1 MIRLRIARLALAIML
16 MLSVSAMPVP
26 ADAQR
31 EDDGRDGRAIRS
43 VLLMSIDGMHALD
56 FANCS
61 RGIAGVNGGAPYCPH
76 LAQLGE
82 TGVSYTSASSSRPS
96 DSFPGLLAMITGGSP
111 RSTGVYYDAS
121 YDRALSPPAQA
132 GASLCPG
139 VKGTFVDYAETA
151 DVDLTRLDAGGGLDP
166 KRLPRDPARGCAPV
180 YPHSFLKVNTIFE
193 VIRAAGG
200 YTAWA
205 DKHPSYDIVNGP
217 SGKGVIDLYTPEIN
231 SLVVALPGVPG
242 CDPVRDPTA
251 TDAWTSSFQ
260 NIQCYDTLK
269 MQAVLNEI
277 DGKTHDGKT
286 PAPVPNVFGM
296 NFQAVSVG
304 QKLVEKTLGKT
315 GGYLDAL
322 GTPSAALLG
331 EIQFVDGA
339 IGQMV
344 AELKKRGLFESTLI
358 IVSAKHGQS
367 PIDPQRRMRIPADN
381 PADASPGEI
390 LGSLAAQAT
399 EDDISLLWLTDQS
412 QTPGAISTLEANAT
426 TAAIGEIFG
435 GRALSLMFND
445 PLTDTRTPDII
456 VMPNVGVI
464 YTGGKKKISEH
475 GGFAHDDTNVML
487 LVANPRL
494 ARATVPGPV
503 ETTQIAPTIVHVLGL
518 DAASLQAVGTEG
530 TQLLPGLN
538 SR

>member
-1 MIRLRIARLALAIML
+1 
-16 MLSVSAMPVP
+16 
-26 ADAQR
+26 
-31 EDDGRDGRAIRS
+31 
-43 VLLMSIDGMHALD
+43 
-56 FANCS
+56 
-61 RGIAGVNGGAPYCPH
+61 
-76 LAQLGE
+76 
-82 TGVSYTSASSSRPS
+82 
-96 DSFPGLLAMITGGSP
+96 MITGGSP

-217 SGKGVIDLYTPEIN
+217 SGTGVIDLYTPEIN

-269 MQAVLNEI
+269 VQAVLNEI
-277 DGKTHDGKT
+277 DGKTHDGKA

>member
-1 MIRLRIARLALAIML
+1 
-16 MLSVSAMPVP
+16 
-26 ADAQR
+26 
-31 EDDGRDGRAIRS
+31 
-43 VLLMSIDGMHALD
+43 
-56 FANCS
+56 
-61 RGIAGVNGGAPYCPH
+61 
-76 LAQLGE
+76 
-82 TGVSYTSASSSRPS
+82 
-96 DSFPGLLAMITGGSP
+96 
-111 RSTGVYYDAS
+111 
-121 YDRALSPPAQA
+121 
-132 GASLCPG
+132 
-139 VKGTFVDYAETA
+139 
-151 DVDLTRLDAGGGLDP
+151 
-166 KRLPRDPARGCAPV
+166 
-180 YPHSFLKVNTIFE
+180 
-193 VIRAAGG
+193 
-200 YTAWA
+200 
-205 DKHPSYDIVNGP
+205 
-217 SGKGVIDLYTPEIN
+217 
-231 SLVVALPGVPG
+231 VVALPGVPG

-269 MQAVLNEI
+269 VQAVLNEI
-277 DGKTHDGKT
+277 DGKTHDGKA

-367 PIDPQRRMRIPADN
+367 PIDPQRRLRIPADN

-445 PLTDTRTPDII
+445 PLTDSRTPDII

-464 YTGGKKKISEH
+464 YTGGQEEDLRTRRLCARRH
-475 GGFAHDDTNVML
+475 ERH
-487 LVANPRL
+487 VARGKSA
-494 ARATVPGPV
+494 ARARDRPGSGRDHPDRADDCPRPRAGRR
-503 ETTQIAPTIVHVLGL
+503 QPAGRGDGGH
-518 DAASLQAVGTEG
+518 AASPRAELSLRVTEWG
-530 TQLLPGLN
+530 DGAGGGGEPAG
-538 SR
+538 SPSG